1 MTMTD
6 QDRHPAVAGNSA
18 RPRRAEARSAKR
30 GRGPENAGNSVMG
43 RSPAGKRLAGFAIL
57 LRRLAV
63 ALAAMMLFLLTLAP
77 IASQAAEQL
86 PSAFLHDIY
95 KQYIGAGTPGVKL
108 DGDADYKRYFTP
120 GLANIIIAD
129 NAKANQVGD
138 VPTLDG
144 DPFIDAQDWSIT
156 GIKIAVDDK
165 ATDKAI
171 AKVSFKNN
179 GEAETVTLDLVKVD
193 GAWKIDD
200 IHWPEDSLR
209 GIYKE

>member
-1 MTMTD
+1 MRKTMTD
-6 QDRHPAVAGNSA
+6 QDRRPAAAGKSA
-18 RPRRAEARSAKR
+18 RRRRAHALSDQRDI
-30 GRGPENAGNSVMG
+30 GPEIAG
-43 RSPAGKRLAGFAIL
+43 RSSARKRLAGLAVL

-63 ALAAMMLFLLTLAP
+63 ALAAMMLFLLTLTP
-77 IASQAAEQL
+77 IASQAAEQV
-86 PSAFLHDIY
+86 PSAFLHGIY

-108 DGDADYKRYFTP
+108 DGAADYKRYFTP
-120 GLANIIIAD
+120 ELANIIIAD

-156 GIKIAVDDK
+156 AVKIAVDDK
-165 ATDKAI
+165 ATDKTV

-179 GEAETVTLDLVKVD
+179 GEAETVTLDLVKMD

>member
-1 MTMTD
+1 MTD
-6 QDRHPAVAGNSA
+6 QYRRPAVAG
-18 RPRRAEARSAKR
+18 RSLWQRCAAVLR
-30 GRGPENAGNSVMG
+30 QT
-43 RSPAGKRLAGFAIL
+43 AI
-57 LRRLAV
+57 AV
-63 ALAAMMLFLLTLAP
+63 AAAMLSLLALAP
-77 IASQAAEQL
+77 IAGQAAEQV

-95 KQYIGAGTPGVKL
+95 KQYIGTGTPGVKL

-120 GLANIIIAD
+120 AMANIIIAD

-138 VPTLDG
+138 IPTLDG
-144 DPFIDAQDWSIT
+144 DPFIDAQDWLIT

-165 ATDKAI
+165 ATDKTV